1 MSAAVVSRRAFLQGA
16 GALVVGFTL
25 PSSAFAQ
32 RLPRADAAL
41 GKTLDVGDVDGFI
54 AVNADGSVTIFSGK
68 VDLGQ

>member
-1 MSAAVVSRRAFLQGA
+1 MSAAVESRRAFLKGA

-25 PSSAFAQ
+25 PSPALAQ

-54 AVNADGSVTIFSGK
+54 AVNADGSVTIFSGT
-68 VDLGQ
+68 QA